1 MTVNLIPDNTL
12 APSPLVRQRRL
23 GRVISASA
31 SMKLGIAVVLLLGVM
46 AVVGRFWTP
55 YGPTATGTGPVYAAP
70 SLGHPFG
77 TDSVGTDI
85 FSQTLAAAG
94 EDMGL
99 TLAAVIIAFAVGTV
113 IGAVAGFAGGWLD
126 LVIMRVMEMLQAF
139 PALLLAMLMVAAVG
153 AGLVNVLFVVA
164 VLGIPNYVRLVRAE
178 ILSKKNWQFAEAARM
193 VGNRP
198 ARVLFRH
205 LLPNSLTPP
214 IAFSSVN
221 ASWVTVIIASL
232 GFIGLGI
239 EPGSAEWGSMISRGQ
254 DAIVTGQ
261 WWISVFPG
269 LGILL
274 LSGAFY
280 LIGDGLSDATGTR
293 RN

>member
-1 MTVNLIPDNTL
+1 M
-12 APSPLVRQRRL
+12 Q
-23 GRVISASA
+23 
-31 SMKLGIAVVLLLGVM
+31 LGIAVVLLLGVM
-46 AVVGRFWTP
+46 ALVGRFWTP
-55 YGPTATGTGPVYAAP
+55 YGPTATATGPVYAAP
-70 SLGHPFG
+70 SLGHLFG
-77 TDSVGTDI
+77 TDSVGTDV

-99 TLAAVIIAFAVGTV
+99 TLAAVIVAFAVGTV
-113 IGAVAGFAGGWLD
+113 IGAVAGFAGGWVD
-126 LVIMRVMEMLQAF
+126 LVVMRVMEMLQAF

-153 AGLVNVLFVVA
+153 SGLVNVLLVVA

-198 ARVLFRH
+198 VRVLFRH
-205 LLPNSLTPP
+205 LLPNALTPP

-221 ASWVTVIIASL
+221 ASWVAVIIASL

-280 LIGDGLSDATGTR
+280 LIGDGLSEATGTR

>member
-1 MTVNLIPDNTL
+1 MTVKAIPGSSL
-12 APSPLVRQRRL
+12 APAPVRRRL
-23 GRVISASA
+23 TLFISASA
-31 SMKLGIAVVLLLGVM
+31 SMKLGIALVLVL
-46 AVVGRFWTP
+46 AVIAIVARFWTP
-55 YGPTATGTGPVYAAP
+55 YNPTATGTGPVYAAP
-70 SLGHPFG
+70 SLSHLFG

-94 EDMGL
+94 TDMSL
-99 TLAAVIIAFAVGTV
+99 TLAAVVVAFVVGTF
-113 IGAVAGFAGGWLD
+113 IGAVAGFAGGWID
-126 LVIMRVMEMLQAF
+126 LVTMRLMEMLQAF

-153 AGLVNVLFVVA
+153 SGLVNVLFVVA

-178 ILSKKNWQFAEAARM
+178 ILSKKNWQFAEAAQM

-198 ARVLFRH
+198 VRVLFRH

-221 ASWVTVIIASL
+221 ASWVAVIIASL